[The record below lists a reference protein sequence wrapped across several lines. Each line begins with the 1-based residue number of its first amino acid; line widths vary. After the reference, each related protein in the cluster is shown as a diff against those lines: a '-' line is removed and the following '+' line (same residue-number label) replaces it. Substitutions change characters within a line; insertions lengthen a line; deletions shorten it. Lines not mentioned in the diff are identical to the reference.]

1 MPEEILITTLR
12 ECCNDIL
19 KNQGSYLRLTDFV
32 RRKERAAQFKT
43 ATFTNVVVIF
53 EITEVMNATI
63 LGIVQVIDIHKP
75 FRWMIEGLPGPNT
88 RKIYHHQDKE
98 VSASGWPPYKAGKR
112 QTTPQRSKRGG

>member
-1 MPEEILITTLR
+1 MREEILIETLR

-19 KNQGSYLRLTDFV
+19 KNQGSYLRLTNFV
-32 RRKERAAQFKT
+32 RGKERAAQFKT

-75 FRWMIEGLPGPNT
+75 FQWMIEGLPGPNT
-88 RKIYHHQDKE
+88 RKIYYHKDKE
-98 VSASGWPPYKAGKR
+98 TSSNGWQQPSKGK
-112 QTTPQRSKRGG
+112 SKNGR